1 MKYYLLLV
9 FSFVTLCCPAQHDP
23 TRTTAV
29 IIAGKTSV
37 ATISA
42 QDAIIGTQITAHI
55 LLNNEIKE
63 TNTFRKQFNDFLS
76 NFNEVLTCAAS
87 LYGIYSE
94 VDHAIKNVRLL
105 TQATVRCPDNTL
117 AVAFSERK
125 QKVYRNVVTGG
136 IDIVG
141 DIVNILPLHSK
152 EKQEKNSKMT
162 KAERILAIAEVR
174 KKLADLNDQMYLCY
188 KYIKFTTLMDT
199 WYDLK
204 QSRPVPKTRS
214 MKEIVESSRNNWF
227 MKAQGANK
235 YNTRR

>member
-1 MKYYLLLV
+1 MKYYLFLFFL
-9 FSFVTLCCPAQHDP
+9 SVTVCIHAQPDP
-23 TRTTAV
+23 TRALTFV
-29 IIAGKTSV
+29 IAGKTSV
-37 ATISA
+37 GTISA
-42 QDAIIGTQITAHI
+42 QDGIIGTQITGHI

-105 TQATVRCPDNTL
+105 TQATVRCPDNTM

-125 QKVYRNVVTGG
+125 QKIYKRIVTGG
-136 IDIVG
+136 VDIVG
-141 DIVNILPLHSK
+141 DIVDILPLHSK
-152 EKQEKNSKMT
+152 ENQEKNSKMT

-174 KKLADLNDQMYLCY
+174 KKLAALNDQMYQCY
-188 KYIKFTTLMDT
+188 KYIKYTTLMDT